1 MPKNYFKFKQFII
14 NQENSSMKVGTD
26 GVLLGAWTKT
36 NNAKNIL
43 DIGTGT
49 ALIALMLAQKS
60 DAEIVAIEI
69 DKNSYLQSLSNINES
84 RWANRISAKH
94 ISLQNFVAQ
103 TQRKFDLIVCNPP
116 YFENSLKSP
125 ISERNIARHNQNL
138 STEELLNGVSKLL
151 TENGRFCVVFP
162 FIQANNLIMKAQE
175 FELFCNEKLHVKPRY
190 NIETK
195 RVLMEFSRKK
205 SKINENFIV
214 IENDKRHDYT
224 LDYKNLTKDYYLKF

>member
-26 GVLLGAWTKT
+26 GVLLGTWTKT

-116 YFENSLKSP
+116 YFS
-125 ISERNIARHNQNL
+125 NIQLNL
-138 STEELLNGVSKLL
+138 SRDARIEASQMIRHGLLMMEGLSIRRETAK
-151 TENGRFCVVFP
+151 
-162 FIQANNLIMKAQE
+162 QE
-175 FELFCNEKLHVKPRY
+175 QQSP
-190 NIETK
+190 
-195 RVLMEFSRKK
+195 MEA
-205 SKINENFIV
+205 
-214 IENDKRHDYT
+214 
-224 LDYKNLTKDYYLKF
+224 